1 MELTFSKIIE
11 QETSR
16 RTILKYGTLAGIS
29 SLAGINLLNTGS
41 VLPNINILENST
53 ALSIN
58 NINSATNNSSINYID
73 YTTKPYNLFVVS
85 ENINLVNKLT
95 ADKRIANIYLY
106 SKSINNGLNSK
117 ITADKSLS
125 GLLLSLGAAIPF
137 DYDIT
142 SLDMK
147 AWKVREAFLY
157 ISEVYAALQNNS
169 KSEINEEKLLSS
181 INILG
186 AYNRNIYGVNN
197 HSAWSGDGEIIKINQ
212 ASSPI
217 GNIIML

>member
-1 MELTFSKIIE
+1 MELTFSKILE

-29 SLAGINLLNTGS
+29 SLAGITALNTS
-41 VLPNINILENST
+41 ITLPNISAPLQSNSIS
-53 ALSIN
+53 L
-58 NINSATNNSSINYID
+58 D
-73 YTTKPYNLFVVS
+73 YTVKPYSIFLVS
-85 ENINLVNKLT
+85 ENKYYINSLLSNERVEHL
-95 ADKRIANIYLY
+95 YLY
-106 SKSINNGLNSK
+106 SHTLSAGTSSK
-117 ITADKSLS
+117 ITVDNNLS
-125 GLLLSLGAAIPF
+125 SLLLSLGSIIPV
-137 DYDIT
+137 DYDI
-142 SLDMK
+142 SDIDMK

-157 ISEVYAALQNNS
+157 ISGVYAELQNRS
-169 KSEINEEKLLSS
+169 KSVINEEKLLSS

-197 HSAWSGDGEIIKINQ
+197 HSAWLGDSEIITINQ

>member
-1 MELTFSKIIE
+1 MEILLNHLLE

-29 SLAGINLLNTGS
+29 TLAGINALNTSISLPQITLSS
-41 VLPNINILENST
+41 VEIS
-53 ALSIN
+53 S
-58 NINSATNNSSINYID
+58 SSISLD
-73 YTTKPYNLFVVS
+73 YTVKPYSIFLVS
-85 ENINLVNKLT
+85 ENMQYVNRLLT
-95 ADKRIANIYLY
+95 NERLEHLYLY
-106 SKSINNGLNSK
+106 SHTLSAGTSSK
-117 ITADKSLS
+117 ITVDNNLS
-125 GLLLSLGAAIPF
+125 SLLLSLGSIIPF
-137 DYDIT
+137 DYDI
-142 SLDMK
+142 SDIDMK

-157 ISEVYAALQNNS
+157 ISGVYAELQNRS
-169 KSEINEEKLLSS
+169 KSVINEEKLLSS

-197 HSAWSGDGEIIKINQ
+197 HSAWANESIKINQ

>member
-1 MELTFSKIIE
+1 MELIFSKILE

-29 SLAGINLLNTGS
+29 SLAGINALNTS
-41 VLPNINILENST
+41 ISLPQIT
-53 ALSIN
+53 LSSSEI
-58 NINSATNNSSINYID
+58 SSSSISLD
-73 YTTKPYNLFVVS
+73 YTVKPYSIFLVS
-85 ENINLVNKLT
+85 ENMQYVNRLLT
-95 ADKRIANIYLY
+95 NERLEHLYLY
-106 SKSINNGLNSK
+106 SYTLRAGTSSK
-117 ITADKSLS
+117 ITADNNLS
-125 GLLLSLGAAIPF
+125 SLLLSLGSIIPF
-137 DYDIT
+137 DYDI
-142 SLDMK
+142 SDIDMK

-157 ISEVYAALQNNS
+157 ISGVYAELQNRS
-169 KSEINEEKLLSS
+169 KSVINEEKLLSS

-197 HSAWSGDGEIIKINQ
+197 HSAWANESIKINQ